1 MTKQVTHLSQS
12 DDEAALTALELS
24 LERMLH
30 GYHRWKAACLETVGD
45 YQLGGDDITILNIVR
60 MDDRPRKLGDIAGFL
75 NRTDISN
82 LQYAAR
88 KLVAAGLIEK
98 VNGSSR
104 KDTMY
109 QATALGREVTDRYAE
124 TRRRLMVS
132 RTAQALSPGSVAAAG
147 DVAQALTGF
156 YEAAAG
162 VARTEKFGTR

>member
-12 DDEAALTALELS
+12 DDEAALTALELT

-30 GYHRWKAACLETVGD
+30 GYHRWKAACLDTVGD

-75 NRTDISN
+75 NRSDISN

-109 QATALGREVTDRYAE
+109 QTTALGRDVTDRYAQ
-124 TRRRLMVS
+124 TRRRLMVA
-132 RTAQALSPGSVAAAG
+132 RTAQAVDPAGVAAAG
-147 DVAQALTGF
+147 DLAQVLTGL

-162 VARTEKFGTR
+162 VARTEKFGTK

>member
-12 DDEAALTALELS
+12 DDEAALTTLELS

-30 GYHRWKAACLETVGD
+30 GYHRWKAACLDTVGD

-60 MDDRPRKLGDIAGFL
+60 MDDRPRKLADIAGFL
-75 NRTDISN
+75 NRSDISN

-88 KLVAAGLIEK
+88 KLMAAGLIEK

-109 QATALGREVTDRYAE
+109 QTTAEGREVTDRYAE
-124 TRRRLMVS
+124 TRRRLMV
-132 RTAQALSPGSVAAAG
+132 AQTTQGIAPASIDAAR
-147 DVAQALTGF
+147 DLAQVLTGF

-162 VARTEKFGTR
+162 VARTEKFGTK

>member
-12 DDEAALTALELS
+12 DDEAALTALELA

-30 GYHRWKAACLETVGD
+30 GYHRWKAACLDTVGD

-60 MDDRPRKLGDIAGFL
+60 MDDRPRKLADSAGFL
-75 NRTDISN
+75 NRSDISN

-109 QATALGREVTDRYAE
+109 QATALGRAVTDRYAE
-124 TRRRLMVS
+124 TRRRLMVAQ
-132 RTAQALSPGSVAAAG
+132 TAPAVSAASVEAAR
-147 DVAQALTGF
+147 DLAQTLTGL

-162 VARTEKFGTR
+162 VARTEKLGSK

>member
-1 MTKQVTHLSQS
+1 MTKQVAHLSQS
-12 DDEAALTALELS
+12 DDEAALTTLELT

-30 GYHRWKAACLETVGD
+30 GYHRWKAACLDTVGD
-45 YQLGGDDITILNIVR
+45 YQLGGDDITILNTVR
-60 MDDRPRKLGDIAGFL
+60 MDDRPCKLVDIAGFL

-109 QATALGREVTDRYAE
+109 QVTPLGREVTDRYAE

-132 RTAQALSPGSVAAAG
+132 RTAHGLSADAITAAG
-147 DVAQALTGF
+147 DLAQVLTGY

-162 VARTEKFGTR
+162 VARTEKFGGK

>member
-30 GYHRWKAACLETVGD
+30 GYHRWKAACLDTVGD
-45 YQLGGDDITILNIVR
+45 YRLGGDDITILNIVR

-98 VNGSSR
+98 INGSSR

-132 RTAQALSPGSVAAAG
+132 RTAQGLSAGNVAAASEL
-147 DVAQALTGF
+147 AQALAGL

-162 VARTEKFGTR
+162 VARTEKFGAK